1 MSFSDRL
8 QHAWNAFMG
17 RDPTAL
23 NNPIGYGGSLS
34 HRDYKMYFS
43 PTTERTIVNT
53 VYTRIALDCA
63 AYTFKH
69 VQCDENGNFK
79 SEKNSMLND
88 CLTYRANIDQLG
100 RALIKDMVYSM
111 CEEGV
116 IAVVPIDTN
125 INPKNGSFDIETMR
139 VGQITEWYP
148 QHVKVKVYNDQTGK
162 KQEVIF
168 PKRSVSII
176 ENPFYE
182 IMNSPN
188 STLKRLVSKM
198 ALLDMTDSKNSS
210 GKLDLII
217 QFPYIVKGETK
228 IKQAEARRKLL
239 EDQLTGSK
247 YGIAYADGTEK
258 IIQLNKSIENNLY
271 EQVKDLKQELF
282 NELGLTEAIF
292 NGTADEATL
301 LNYSE
306 STLKPILETV
316 ALEFTTK
323 FLSTNARTRGQK
335 IMFFKNPFSIV
346 PVSQLA
352 EIADKFTRNEIM
364 TSNEIRS
371 VIGYKPVDDPRANE
385 LRNKNLN
392 ASDEQLANPIMATPG
407 DEGGAEP
414 SAGMDS
420 NQYQNM

>member
-17 RDPTAL
+17 RDPTV
-23 NNPIGYGGSLS
+23 PIPVQVNGYGSSSRREDKL
-34 HRDYKMYFS
+34 YFS

-63 AYTFKH
+63 AYTFQH
-69 VQCDENGNFK
+69 VYCDQNGNFK
-79 SEKNSMLND
+79 STIVSGLND
-88 CLTYRANIDQLG
+88 CLTSRANIDQLG
-100 RALIKDMVYSM
+100 RCLIKDLVYSM

-116 IAVVPIDTN
+116 VAVVPIDTTL
-125 INPKNGSFDIETMR
+125 NPNTGSFDILSMR
-139 VGQITEWYP
+139 VGEITEWYP
-148 QHVKVKVYNDQTGK
+148 QHVKVKVYNERIGK

-168 PKRSVSII
+168 QKDSVAII

-188 STLKRLVSKM
+188 STLKRLVNKM
-198 ALLDMTDSKNSS
+198 ALLDMTDKKNSS

-217 QFPYIVKGETK
+217 QFPYMIKGETRL
-228 IKQAEARRKLL
+228 KQAEERRQRL
-239 EDQLTGSK
+239 EDQLVESK
-247 YGIAYADGTEK
+247 YGIAYADSTEK
-258 IIQLNKSIENNLY
+258 IIQLNRSLENNLY

-282 NELGLTEAIF
+282 NELGLTEDIF
-292 NGTADEATL
+292 NGKADEATL

-306 STLKPILETV
+306 STLKPILETI
-316 ALEFTTK
+316 ALEMKTK
-323 FLSTNARTRGQK
+323 FLSKNARTRGQS

-364 TSNEIRS
+364 TSNEVRS
-371 VIGYKPVDDPRANE
+371 IIGYKPVDDPRANE

-392 ASDEQLANPIMATPG
+392 ASDEQIQNPIMATEES
-407 DEGGAEP
+407 EGGYDEQ
-414 SAGMDS
+414 
-420 NQYQNM
+420 NQ

>member
-1 MSFSDRL
+1 MSLSDRL

-17 RDPTAL
+17 RDPT
-23 NNPIGYGGSLS
+23 NKYPIVTGYGGSY
-34 HRDYKMYFS
+34 RREDKMYFS
-43 PTTERTIVNT
+43 PTTERTIVNM

-63 AYTFKH
+63 AYTFQH
-69 VQCDENGNFK
+69 VMCDGNGNYK
-79 SEKNSMLND
+79 YSMRTSLNE
-88 CLTYRANIDQLG
+88 CLTMRANLDQLG
-100 RALIKDMVYSM
+100 RCLIKDLVYSM
-111 CEEGV
+111 CQEGV
-116 IAVVPIDTN
+116 VALVPIDTTLD
-125 INPKNGSFDIETMR
+125 PKNGSYDIESLR
-139 VGQITEWYP
+139 VGEITQWYP
-148 QHVKVKVYNDQTGK
+148 AHVKVKVYNEKTGK

-168 PKRSVSII
+168 PKTTVAII

-198 ALLDMTDSKNSS
+198 ALLDLTDKKNSS

-217 QFPYIVKGETK
+217 QFPYTVKGETRL
-228 IKQAEARRKLL
+228 KQAEERRNRL
-239 EDQLTGSK
+239 EEQLTGSK
-247 YGIAYADGTEK
+247 YGIAYADSTEK
-258 IIQLNKSIENNLY
+258 IIQLNKSLENNLY

-306 STLKPILETV
+306 STLKPILETI
-316 ALEFTTK
+316 ALECKTK
-323 FLSTNARTRGQK
+323 FLTKNARTRGQS

-364 TSNEIRS
+364 TSNEFRS

-385 LRNKNLN
+385 LRNKNIN
-392 ASDEQLANPIMATPG
+392 ASDEQLQNPIMVNDDEDYG
-407 DEGGAEP
+407 DE
-414 SAGMDS
+414 
-420 NQYQNM
+420 QYQ

>member
-17 RDPTAL
+17 RDPTTL

-63 AYTFKH
+63 AYTFQH
-69 VQCDENGNFK
+69 VQCDQNGNFK
-79 SEKNSMLND
+79 SVKDSMLNN
-88 CLTYRANIDQLG
+88 CLSMRANIDQLG
-100 RALIKDMVYSM
+100 RVLIKDLVYSM

-116 IAVVPIDTN
+116 VAVVPIDTN
-125 INPKNGSFDIETMR
+125 INPKTGSFDIETMR

-148 QHVKVKVYNDQTGK
+148 QHVKVKVYNELTGK
-162 KQEVIF
+162 KQEIIF
-168 PKRSVSII
+168 PKRTVAII

-182 IMNSPN
+182 IMNAPN

-258 IIQLNKSIENNLY
+258 IIQLNKSLENNLY

-282 NELGLTEAIF
+282 NELGLTENIF

-306 STLKPILETV
+306 STLKPILETI
-316 ALEFTTK
+316 ALEFKSK
-323 FLSTNARTRGQK
+323 FLSTNARTRGQS

-364 TSNEIRS
+364 SSNEFRS
-371 VIGYKPVDDPRANE
+371 VIGYKPVDDPRADE

-392 ASDEQLANPIMATPG
+392 ASNEEIANPMMTTTE
-407 DEGGAEP
+407 DSGGGEQM
-414 SAGMDS
+414 MDS

>member
-1 MSFSDRL
+1 MSFQDRL

-17 RDPTAL
+17 RDPTQVMH
-23 NNPIGYGGSLS
+23 PVSMYGSSSRREDKL
-34 HRDYKMYFS
+34 YFS

-63 AYTFKH
+63 AYTFQH
-69 VQCDENGNFK
+69 VNCDDNGNFK
-79 SEKNSMLND
+79 SVRKSGLNECLSM
-88 CLTYRANIDQLG
+88 RANLDQLG
-100 RALIKDMVYSM
+100 RCLVKDLVYSM

-116 IAVVPIDTN
+116 VAVVPIDTDL
-125 INPKNGSFDIETMR
+125 NPKNGSFDIYSMR
-139 VGQITEWYP
+139 VGEITEWYP
-148 QHVKVKVYNDQTGK
+148 KHVKVRVYNENIGK

-168 PKRSVSII
+168 PKQTVAII

-188 STLKRLVSKM
+188 STLKRLVNKM

-228 IKQAEARRKLL
+228 IKQAEARRQLL

-258 IIQLNKSIENNLY
+258 IIQLNRSIENNLY

-306 STLKPILETV
+306 STLKPILETI
-316 ALEFTTK
+316 ALEFKSK
-323 FLSTNARTRGQK
+323 FLTANARTRGQS

-364 TSNEIRS
+364 TSNEFRS

-392 ASDEQLANPIMATPG
+392 ASDEQLANPIMVDDSGGT
-407 DEGGAEP
+407 DENYE
-414 SAGMDS
+414 
-420 NQYQNM
+420 

>member
-1 MSFSDRL
+1 MSLSDRL

-17 RDPTAL
+17 RDPTYTY
-23 NNPIGYGGSLS
+23 PQVTGYGGSY
-34 HRDYKMYFS
+34 RREDKMYFS

-63 AYTFKH
+63 AYTFQH
-69 VQCDENGNFK
+69 VKCDANGNYK
-79 SEKNSMLND
+79 ETVYSDLNECLSM
-88 CLTYRANIDQLG
+88 RANLDQLG
-100 RALIKDMVYSM
+100 RALIKDLVYSM
-111 CEEGV
+111 CQEGV
-116 IAVVPIDTN
+116 VALVPIDTSLD
-125 INPKNGSFDIETMR
+125 PKRGSYDIESLR
-139 VGQITEWYP
+139 VGEITQWYP
-148 QHVKVKVYNDQTGK
+148 QHVKVKVYNENTGK

-168 PKRSVSII
+168 PKTVVAII

-182 IMNSPN
+182 IMNAPN

-198 ALLDMTDSKNSS
+198 ALLDITDKKNSS

-217 QFPYIVKGETK
+217 QFPYMIKGETRL
-228 IKQAEARRKLL
+228 KQAEERRNRL
-239 EDQLTGSK
+239 EEQLTGSK
-247 YGIAYADGTEK
+247 YGIAYADSTEK
-258 IIQLNKSIENNLY
+258 IIQLNKSLENNLY

-316 ALEFTTK
+316 ALEMKSK
-323 FLSTNARTRGQK
+323 FLTKNARTRGQS
-335 IMFFKNPFSIV
+335 IMFFKNPFTIV

-352 EIADKFTRNEIM
+352 DIADKFTRNEIM
-364 TSNEIRS
+364 TSNEVRA

-385 LRNKNLN
+385 LRNKNIN
-392 ASDEQLANPIMATPG
+392 ASDEQLQNPMMVTDG
-407 DEGGAEP
+407 EETTEE
-414 SAGMDS
+414 
-420 NQYQNM
+420 QYYE

>member
-17 RDPTAL
+17 RDPTTL
-23 NNPIGYGGSLS
+23 NNPVGYGGSLS

-63 AYTFKH
+63 AYTFQH
-69 VQCDENGNFK
+69 VQCDQNGNFK
-79 SEKNSMLND
+79 SVKDSMLNN
-88 CLTYRANIDQLG
+88 CLSMRANIDQLG
-100 RALIKDMVYSM
+100 RVLIKDLVYSM

-125 INPKNGSFDIETMR
+125 INPKTGSFDIETMR

-148 QHVKVKVYNDQTGK
+148 QHVKVKVYNELTGK

-168 PKRSVSII
+168 PKRTVAII

-182 IMNSPN
+182 IMNAPN

-258 IIQLNKSIENNLY
+258 IIQLNKSLENNLY

-282 NELGLTEAIF
+282 NELGLTENIF

-306 STLKPILETV
+306 STLKPILETI
-316 ALEFTTK
+316 ALEFKSK
-323 FLSTNARTRGQK
+323 FLSTNARTRGQS

-364 TSNEIRS
+364 SSNEFRS
-371 VIGYKPVDDPRANE
+371 VIGYKPVNDPRADE

-392 ASDEQLANPIMATPG
+392 ASNEELVNPMMTTTTDEAGET
-407 DEGGAEP
+407 GGQ
-414 SAGMDS
+414 MDS
-420 NQYQNM
+420 NEYQNM

>member
-1 MSFSDRL
+1 MSLSDRL

-17 RDPTAL
+17 RDPTYTYSQVT
-23 NNPIGYGGSLS
+23 GYGGSY
-34 HRDYKMYFS
+34 RREDKMYFS

-63 AYTFKH
+63 AYTFQH
-69 VQCDENGNFK
+69 VKCDANGNYK
-79 SEKNSMLND
+79 ETVYSDLNECLSM
-88 CLTYRANIDQLG
+88 RANLDQLG
-100 RALIKDMVYSM
+100 RALIKDLVYSM
-111 CEEGV
+111 CQEGV
-116 IAVVPIDTN
+116 VALVPIDTSLD
-125 INPKNGSFDIETMR
+125 PKRGSYDIESLR
-139 VGQITEWYP
+139 VGEITQWYP
-148 QHVKVKVYNDQTGK
+148 QHVKVKVYNENTGK

-168 PKRSVSII
+168 PKTVVAII

-182 IMNSPN
+182 IMNAPN

-198 ALLDMTDSKNSS
+198 ALLDITDKKNSS

-217 QFPYIVKGETK
+217 QFPYMIKGETRL
-228 IKQAEARRKLL
+228 KQAEERRNRL
-239 EDQLTGSK
+239 EEQLTGSK
-247 YGIAYADGTEK
+247 YGIAYADSTEK
-258 IIQLNKSIENNLY
+258 IIQLNKSLENNLY

-301 LNYSE
+301 LNYSD

-316 ALEFTTK
+316 ALEMKSK
-323 FLSTNARTRGQK
+323 FLTKNARTRGQS
-335 IMFFKNPFSIV
+335 IMFFKNPFTIV

-352 EIADKFTRNEIM
+352 DIADKFTRNEIM
-364 TSNEIRS
+364 SSNEVRA

-392 ASDEQLANPIMATPG
+392 ASDEQLQNPMMVTD
-407 DEGGAEP
+407 DEETTEE
-414 SAGMDS
+414 
-420 NQYQNM
+420 QYYE

>member
-23 NNPIGYGGSLS
+23 THPIGYGGSLS

-63 AYTFKH
+63 AYTFQH
-69 VQCDENGNFK
+69 VQCDQNGSFK
-79 SEKNSMLND
+79 SIKDSMLNN
-88 CLTYRANIDQLG
+88 CLSMRANIDQLG
-100 RALIKDMVYSM
+100 RVLIKDLVYSM

-116 IAVVPIDTN
+116 VAVVPIDTN
-125 INPKNGSFDIETMR
+125 INPKTGSFDIETMR

-148 QHVKVKVYNDQTGK
+148 QHVKVKVYNEQTGK

-168 PKRSVSII
+168 PKKSVAII

-182 IMNSPN
+182 IMNAPN

-258 IIQLNKSIENNLY
+258 IIQLNKSLENNLY

-282 NELGLTEAIF
+282 NELGLTENIF

-306 STLKPILETV
+306 STLKPILETI
-316 ALEFTTK
+316 ALEFKSK
-323 FLSTNARTRGQK
+323 FLSTNARTRGQS

-364 TSNEIRS
+364 SSNEFRS
-371 VIGYKPVDDPRANE
+371 VIGYKPVDDPRADE

-392 ASDEQLANPIMATPG
+392 ASNEELANPMMTTTG
-407 DEGGAEP
+407 EEG
-414 SAGMDS
+414 AGEMDS
-420 NQYQNM
+420 NEYQNM